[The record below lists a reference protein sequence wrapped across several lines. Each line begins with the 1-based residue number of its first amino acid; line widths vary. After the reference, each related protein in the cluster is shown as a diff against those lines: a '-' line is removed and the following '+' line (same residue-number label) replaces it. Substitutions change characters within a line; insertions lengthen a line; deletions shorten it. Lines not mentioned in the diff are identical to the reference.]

1 MADTPTPRPRRAKP
15 IVQPPEACAPAP
27 TPANPAA
34 NPAELALRDFARAHQ
49 PIAPVAVALSGGADS
64 TALLLAAR
72 QCWPGQVRALHVHH
86 GLQAAGDDFERHCR
100 QLCQALAVPLEVL
113 KVQAHPAAGQSPQ
126 DAARRARYPALAHGA
141 AAQGCALVL
150 LGQHADDQAETVLL
164 ALGRGAGLPGLAAMP
179 ERFERDG
186 MVFARPLLAV
196 PAAAMRQWL
205 LEQGWAFVDDPSN
218 QDEHYSRNRLRAR
231 LMPALAEVMPHYRE
245 TLARSARHAAQAQ
258 QLLDELARDDLQRI
272 GSPPRLRD
280 LQALSVPRQA
290 NALRHWLASA
300 HGARPSAAQLEELL
314 TQVAACTTAGHRIE
328 LKAAAGRVTRQGPVL
343 AYLAP

>member
-1 MADTPTPRPRRAKP
+1 MMTPS
-15 IVQPPEACAPAP
+15 Q
-27 TPANPAA
+27 ANPAA
-34 NPAELALRDFARAHQ
+34 SALQDFARAQ
-49 PIAPVAVALSGGADS
+49 QLRGPVAVALSGGADS
-64 TALLLAAR
+64 TALLMAAR

-86 GLQAAGDDFERHCR
+86 GLQAAGDDFERHCLE
-100 QLCQALAVPLEVL
+100 LCRALDVPMDVL

-126 DAARRARYPALAHGA
+126 DAARRARYPALARGA
-141 AAQGCALVL
+141 AAQGCTMVL

-186 MVFARPLLAV
+186 MAFGRPLLAV
-196 PAAAMRQWL
+196 PAAVMRQWL
-205 LEQGWAFVDDPSN
+205 LAQGQAFVDDPSN

-231 LMPALAEVMPHYRE
+231 LMPALAEVMPHFRE

-280 LQALSVPRQA
+280 LQVLSTPRQA

-300 HGARPSAAQLEELL
+300 HGARPSAAQLDELL
-314 TQVAACTTAGHRIE
+314 AQVAACTTRGHRIE
-328 LKAAAGRVTRQGPVL
+328 LKVASGRVIRQSSELV
-343 AYLAP
+343 YLQA

>member
-1 MADTPTPRPRRAKP
+1 MVPLIAPPAAPSTARMMTPS
-15 IVQPPEACAPAP
+15 Q
-27 TPANPAA
+27 ANPAA
-34 NPAELALRDFARAHQ
+34 SALQDFARAQ
-49 PIAPVAVALSGGADS
+49 QLRGPVAVALSGGVDS

-86 GLQAAGDDFERHCR
+86 GLQAAGDDFERHCLE
-100 QLCQALAVPLEVL
+100 LCRALDVPMDVL

-126 DAARRARYPALAHGA
+126 DAARRARYPALARGA
-141 AAQGCALVL
+141 AAQGCTMVL

-186 MVFARPLLAV
+186 MAFGRPLLAV

-205 LEQGWAFVDDPSN
+205 LAQGQAFVDDPSN

-231 LMPALAEVMPHYRE
+231 LMPALAEVIPHFRE

-280 LQALSVPRQA
+280 LQVLSTPRQA

-300 HGARPSAAQLEELL
+300 HGARPSAAQLDELL
-314 TQVAACTTAGHRIE
+314 AQVAACITRGHHIE
-328 LKAAAGRVTRQGPVL
+328 LKVASGRVIRQSSELV
-343 AYLAP
+343 YLQA

>member
-1 MADTPTPRPRRAKP
+1 MVPLIAPPAAPSTASMMTPS
-15 IVQPPEACAPAP
+15 Q
-27 TPANPAA
+27 ANPAA
-34 NPAELALRDFARAHQ
+34 SALQDFARAQ
-49 PIAPVAVALSGGADS
+49 QLRGPVAVALSGGADS
-64 TALLLAAR
+64 TALLMAAR

-86 GLQAAGDDFERHCR
+86 GLQAAGDDFERHCLE
-100 QLCQALAVPLEVL
+100 LCRALDVPMDVL

-126 DAARRARYPALAHGA
+126 DAARRARYPALARGA
-141 AAQGCALVL
+141 AAQGCTMVL

-186 MVFARPLLAV
+186 MAFGRPLLAV
-196 PAAAMRQWL
+196 PAAVMRQWL
-205 LEQGWAFVDDPSN
+205 LAQGQAFVDDPSN

-231 LMPALAEVMPHYRE
+231 LMPALAEVMPHFRE

-280 LQALSVPRQA
+280 LQVLSTPRQA

-300 HGARPSAAQLEELL
+300 HGARPSAAQLDELL
-314 TQVAACTTAGHRIE
+314 AQVAACTTRGHRIE
-328 LKAAAGRVTRQGPVL
+328 LKVASGRVIRQSSELV
-343 AYLAP
+343 YLQA

>member
-1 MADTPTPRPRRAKP
+1 MQSPGAG
-15 IVQPPEACAPAP
+15 EGAPASS
-27 TPANPAA
+27 NPAA
-34 NPAELALRDFARAHQ
+34 SALHDFARAHGLRT
-49 PIAPVAVALSGGADS
+49 PVAVALSGGADS

-72 QCWPGQVRALHVHH
+72 DHWPGQVRALHVHH

-113 KVQAHPAAGQSPQ
+113 KVQAHPVPGQSPQ
-126 DAARRARYPALAHGA
+126 DAARRARYRALARSA
-141 AAQGCALVL
+141 AAQGCTMVL
-150 LGQHADDQAETVLL
+150 LRQDADDQAETVLL

-186 MVFARPLLAV
+186 MVFGRPLLAV
-196 PAAAMRQWL
+196 PAAAMRLWL
-205 LEQGWAFVDDPSN
+205 LEQGKAFVDDPSN

-231 LMPALAEVMPHYRE
+231 LMPALAEVMPHYRQ

-272 GSPPRLRD
+272 GNPPRLRD
-280 LQALSVPRQA
+280 LQALSAPRQA

-314 TQVAACTTAGHRIE
+314 TQVAACTTGGHRIE
-328 LKAAAGRVTRQGPVL
+328 LKAAAGRVSRQGPVL
-343 AYLAP
+343 VYLAP

>member
-1 MADTPTPRPRRAKP
+1 MTPS
-15 IVQPPEACAPAP
+15 Q
-27 TPANPAA
+27 ANPVAS
-34 NPAELALRDFARAHQ
+34 ALQDFARAQ
-49 PIAPVAVALSGGADS
+49 QLRGPVAVALSGGADS

-86 GLQAAGDDFERHCR
+86 GLQAAGDDFERHCLA
-100 QLCQALAVPLEVL
+100 LCRALDVPMDVL

-126 DAARRARYPALAHGA
+126 DAARRARYPALARSA
-141 AAQGCALVL
+141 AAQGCTMVL

-186 MVFARPLLAV
+186 MVFGRPLLAV
-196 PAAAMRQWL
+196 PAATMRQWL
-205 LEQGWAFVDDPSN
+205 IEQGQAFVDDPSN
-218 QDEHYSRNRLRAR
+218 RDEHYSRNRLRAR
-231 LMPALAEVMPHYRE
+231 LMPVLAEVMPHFRE

-272 GSPPRLRD
+272 GNPPRLRD
-280 LQALSVPRQA
+280 LQALSTPRQA

-300 HGARPSAAQLEELL
+300 HGARPSAAQLDELL
-314 TQVAACTTAGHRIE
+314 TQVAACTTRGHHIE
-328 LKAAAGRVTRQGPVL
+328 LKVASGRVVRQGSELV
-343 AYLAP
+343 YLPA

>member
-15 IVQPPEACAPAP
+15 IVQPPEAGAPAP

-34 NPAELALRDFARAHQ
+34 NPAESALRDFARVHQ

-186 MVFARPLLAV
+186 MVFARPLLGV

-231 LMPALAEVMPHYRE
+231 LMPALAEVMPHYRQ

-258 QLLDELARDDLQRI
+258 QLLDELAHEDLHRI
-272 GSPPRLRD
+272 GNPPRLRD

>member
-1 MADTPTPRPRRAKP
+1 MIPSH
-15 IVQPPEACAPAP
+15 V
-27 TPANPAA
+27 NPAA
-34 NPAELALRDFARAHQ
+34 SALQDFARAQ
-49 PIAPVAVALSGGADS
+49 QLRGPVAVALSGGADS

-86 GLQAAGDDFERHCR
+86 GLQAAGDDFERHCLE
-100 QLCQALAVPLEVL
+100 LCRALDVPMDVL

-126 DAARRARYPALAHGA
+126 DAARRARYPALARSA
-141 AAQGCALVL
+141 AAQGCTMVL

-186 MVFARPLLAV
+186 MVFGRPLLAV

-205 LEQGWAFVDDPSN
+205 LAQGQAFVDDPSN

-231 LMPALAEVMPHYRE
+231 LMPALAEVMPHFRE

-258 QLLDELARDDLQRI
+258 QVLDELARDDLQRI

-280 LQALSVPRQA
+280 LQVLSTPRQA

-300 HGARPSAAQLEELL
+300 HGARPSAAQLDELL
-314 TQVAACTTAGHRIE
+314 AQVAACTTRGHHIE
-328 LKAAAGRVTRQGPVL
+328 LKVASGRVIRQSSELV
-343 AYLAP
+343 YLQA

>member
-1 MADTPTPRPRRAKP
+1 MMTPSH
-15 IVQPPEACAPAP
+15 
-27 TPANPAA
+27 ANPATS
-34 NPAELALRDFARAHQ
+34 ALQDFARAQ
-49 PIAPVAVALSGGADS
+49 QLRGPVAVALSGGADS

-86 GLQAAGDDFERHCR
+86 GLQAAGDDFERHCVE
-100 QLCQALAVPLEVL
+100 LCRALDVPMDVL

-126 DAARRARYPALAHGA
+126 DAARRARYPALARSA
-141 AAQGCALVL
+141 AAQGCTMVL

-186 MVFARPLLAV
+186 MAFGRPLLAV

-205 LEQGWAFVDDPSN
+205 LAQGQAFVDDPSN

-231 LMPALAEVMPHYRE
+231 LMPALAEVMPHFRE

-280 LQALSVPRQA
+280 LQVLSTPRQA

-300 HGARPSAAQLEELL
+300 HGARPSAAQLDELL
-314 TQVAACTTAGHRIE
+314 AQVAACTTRGHHIE
-328 LKAAAGRVTRQGPVL
+328 LKVASGRVIRQSSELV
-343 AYLAP
+343 YLQA

>member
-1 MADTPTPRPRRAKP
+1 MVPLIAPPAAPSTASMMTPS
-15 IVQPPEACAPAP
+15 Q
-27 TPANPAA
+27 ANPAA
-34 NPAELALRDFARAHQ
+34 SALQDFARAQ
-49 PIAPVAVALSGGADS
+49 QLRGPVAVALSGGADS

-86 GLQAAGDDFERHCR
+86 GLQAAGDDFERHCLE
-100 QLCQALAVPLEVL
+100 LCRALDVPLDVL

-126 DAARRARYPALAHGA
+126 DAARRARYPALARGA
-141 AAQGCALVL
+141 AAQGCTMVL

-186 MVFARPLLAV
+186 MAFGRPLLAV
-196 PAAAMRQWL
+196 PAAVMRQWL
-205 LEQGWAFVDDPSN
+205 LAQGQAFVDDPSN

-231 LMPALAEVMPHYRE
+231 LMPALAEVMPHFRE

-280 LQALSVPRQA
+280 LQVLSTPRQA

-300 HGARPSAAQLEELL
+300 HGARPSAAQLDELL
-314 TQVAACTTAGHRIE
+314 VQVAACTTRGHRIE
-328 LKAAAGRVTRQGPVL
+328 LKVASGRVIRKSSELV
-343 AYLAP
+343 YLQA

>member
-1 MADTPTPRPRRAKP
+1 M
-15 IVQPPEACAPAP
+15 
-27 TPANPAA
+27 
-34 NPAELALRDFARAHQ
+34 
-49 PIAPVAVALSGGADS
+49 AVALSGGADS

-72 QCWPGQVRALHVHH
+72 DHWPGQVRALHVHH

-100 QLCQALAVPLEVL
+100 QFCHALAVPLDVIQ
-113 KVQAHPAAGQSPQ
+113 VQAHPVAGQSPQ
-126 DAARRARYPALAHGA
+126 DAARRARYRALARSA
-141 AAQGCALVL
+141 AAQGCTMVL

-186 MVFARPLLAV
+186 MVFARPLLGV

-218 QDEHYSRNRLRAR
+218 QDEHYRRNRLRAR
-231 LMPALAEVMPHYRE
+231 LMPALAEVMPHYRQ

-314 TQVAACTTAGHRIE
+314 TQVAACTTGGHRIE
-328 LKAAAGRVTRQGPVL
+328 IKAAAGRVSRQGAVL
-343 AYLAP
+343 VYLAS

>member
-1 MADTPTPRPRRAKP
+1 MMTSS
-15 IVQPPEACAPAP
+15 Q
-27 TPANPAA
+27 ANPAA
-34 NPAELALRDFARAHQ
+34 SALQDFARAQ
-49 PIAPVAVALSGGADS
+49 QLRGPVAVALSGGADS

-86 GLQAAGDDFERHCR
+86 GLQAAGDDFERHCLE
-100 QLCQALAVPLEVL
+100 LCRALDVPMDVL

-126 DAARRARYPALAHGA
+126 DAARRARYPALARGA
-141 AAQGCALVL
+141 AAQGCTMVL

-186 MVFARPLLAV
+186 MAFGRPLLAV

-205 LEQGWAFVDDPSN
+205 LAQGQAFVDDPSN

-231 LMPALAEVMPHYRE
+231 LMPALAEVMPHFRE

-280 LQALSVPRQA
+280 LQVLSTPRQA

-300 HGARPSAAQLEELL
+300 HGARPSAAQLDELL
-314 TQVAACTTAGHRIE
+314 AQVAACITRGHHIE
-328 LKAAAGRVTRQGPVL
+328 LKVASGRVIRQSSQLV
-343 AYLAP
+343 YLQA

>member
-1 MADTPTPRPRRAKP
+1 MADTPTPRPRRVKP
-15 IVQPPEACAPAP
+15 TGQPPGAGKGAPASS
-27 TPANPAA
+27 NPAGS
-34 NPAELALRDFARAHQ
+34 ALQDFARAHLLR
-49 PIAPVAVALSGGADS
+49 APVAVALSGGADS

-72 QCWPGQVRALHVHH
+72 DHWPGQVRALHVHH

-100 QLCQALAVPLEVL
+100 QLCQALAVPLDVL
-113 KVQAHPAAGQSPQ
+113 KVQAHAAAGQSPQ
-126 DAARRARYPALAHGA
+126 DAARRARYPALARSA
-141 AAQGCALVL
+141 AAQGCTMVL

-186 MVFARPLLAV
+186 MVFARPLLGV

-218 QDEHYSRNRLRAR
+218 QDEHYRRNRLRAR

>member
-1 MADTPTPRPRRAKP
+1 MVPLIAPPAASSTASMMTPS
-15 IVQPPEACAPAP
+15 Q
-27 TPANPAA
+27 ANPAA
-34 NPAELALRDFARAHQ
+34 SALQDFARAQ
-49 PIAPVAVALSGGADS
+49 QLRGPVAVALSGGADS

-86 GLQAAGDDFERHCR
+86 GLQAAGDDFERHCLE
-100 QLCQALAVPLEVL
+100 LCRALDVPMDVL

-126 DAARRARYPALAHGA
+126 DAARRARYPALARGA
-141 AAQGCALVL
+141 AAQGCTMVL

-186 MVFARPLLAV
+186 MAFGRPLLAV
-196 PAAAMRQWL
+196 PAAVMRQWL
-205 LEQGWAFVDDPSN
+205 LAQGQAFVDDPSN

-231 LMPALAEVMPHYRE
+231 LMPALAEVMPHFRE

-280 LQALSVPRQA
+280 LQVLSTPRQA

-300 HGARPSAAQLEELL
+300 HGARPSAAQLDELL
-314 TQVAACTTAGHRIE
+314 AQVAACTTRGHHIE
-328 LKAAAGRVTRQGPVL
+328 LKVASGRVIRKSSELV
-343 AYLAP
+343 YLQA

>member
-1 MADTPTPRPRRAKP
+1 MMIPS
-15 IVQPPEACAPAP
+15 Q
-27 TPANPAA
+27 ANPAA
-34 NPAELALRDFARAHQ
+34 SALQDFARAQ
-49 PIAPVAVALSGGADS
+49 QLRGPVAVALSGGADS

-86 GLQAAGDDFERHCR
+86 GLQAAGDDFERHCLE
-100 QLCQALAVPLEVL
+100 LCRALDVPIEVL

-126 DAARRARYPALAHGA
+126 DAARRARDLALARSA
-141 AAQGCALVL
+141 AAQGCTMVL

-186 MVFARPLLAV
+186 MAFGRPLLAV

-205 LEQGWAFVDDPSN
+205 LEQGQAFVDDPSN
-218 QDEHYSRNRLRAR
+218 RDEHYSRNRLRAR
-231 LMPALAEVMPHYRE
+231 LMPALAEVMPHFRE

-258 QLLDELARDDLQRI
+258 QVLDELARDDLQRI

-280 LQALSVPRQA
+280 LQVLSTPRQA

-300 HGARPSAAQLEELL
+300 HGARPSAAQLDELL
-314 TQVAACTTAGHRIE
+314 AQVAACTTRGHHIE
-328 LKAAAGRVTRQGPVL
+328 LKVASGRVIRQSSELV
-343 AYLAP
+343 YLQA

>member
-1 MADTPTPRPRRAKP
+1 MAPLIAPSAAPSTASMMTPSH
-15 IVQPPEACAPAP
+15 
-27 TPANPAA
+27 ANPAA
-34 NPAELALRDFARAHQ
+34 SALQDFARAQ
-49 PIAPVAVALSGGADS
+49 QLRGPVAVALSGGADS

-86 GLQAAGDDFERHCR
+86 GLQAAGDDFERHCLE
-100 QLCQALAVPLEVL
+100 LCRALDVPLDVL

-126 DAARRARYPALAHGA
+126 DAARRARYPALARSA
-141 AAQGCALVL
+141 AAQGCAMVL

-186 MVFARPLLAV
+186 MSFGRPLLAV

-205 LEQGWAFVDDPSN
+205 LEQGQAFVDDPSN

-231 LMPALAEVMPHYRE
+231 LMPALAEVMPHFRE

-280 LQALSVPRQA
+280 LQALSTPRQA

-300 HGARPSAAQLEELL
+300 HGARPSAAQLDELL
-314 TQVAACTTAGHRIE
+314 VQVAACTTRGHRIE
-328 LKAAAGRVTRQGPVL
+328 LKVASGRVIRQSSELV
-343 AYLAP
+343 YLQA